1 MGSWD
6 KTHLLFSDAN
16 GENNADTLLFGQ
28 SALNFTQ
35 IYSRPFLYLRPGQV
49 LRNQNWYWVSGKPV
63 QIEYIPQATVN
74 KWRKLAK

>member
-16 GENNADTLLFGQ
+16 GENDADTLLFGQ

-49 LRNQNWYWVSGKPV
+49 LRNQNWY
-63 QIEYIPQATVN
+63 
-74 KWRKLAK
+74 